1 MKFNKKN
8 ADRIERPTKD
18 ENGVP
23 DHAPTICAYC
33 QKRVATNARGFKGT
47 LIAVCDTCDSN
58 EY

>member
-8 ADRIERPTKD
+8 ADQIERPEKD
-18 ENGVP
+18 ENGIP
-23 DHAPTICAYC
+23 YHGPTKCAYC
-33 QKRVATNARGFKGT
+33 GKRNASNARGFKGT